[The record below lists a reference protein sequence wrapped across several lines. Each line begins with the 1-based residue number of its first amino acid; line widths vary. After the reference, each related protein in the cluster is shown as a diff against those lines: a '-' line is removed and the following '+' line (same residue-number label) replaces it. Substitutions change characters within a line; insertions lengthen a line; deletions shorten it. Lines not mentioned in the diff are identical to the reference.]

1 MSVSALV
8 RSGHWPVVA
17 LVGRPNVGK
26 STLFNRLTRS
36 RDAIVADFPGLTRDR
51 HYGHGRGASRPY
63 LCVDTGGFEPIV
75 KEGIFAQMAKQ
86 TRQAILECDVVI
98 FMCDARMG
106 CHPRDHEIAD
116 LLRKSGRPTVL
127 AINKAEGMRSTATA
141 DFYTL
146 GLGEPLAVSSAHGDA
161 VEDLIEAALALLP
174 PLPTSVIDEYS
185 TSDTNFEAENAHD
198 KVPRIAIVGKPN
210 AGKSTLI
217 NALLGEERLV
227 AFDQPGTTRDAI
239 EVPLDRDGKPYIL
252 IDTAGLRRRGKVFE
266 AVEKFSVIKTLQAIE
281 QSNVAVLLLDAV
293 EGPTEHDAHIASFIV
308 DSGRALV
315 VALNKW
321 DIIPRDDKEK
331 IKEDT
336 IRKLKFLS
344 FAKFVTVSALEVKGL
359 NPLMLALNQAH
370 AAAYAKL
377 STNKLTNTM
386 LEAQQEQ
393 APPRKGF
400 SRPKL
405 RYCHQGGQNPPL
417 IIVHGNSLNS
427 MPETYTRFLEGRFRA
442 VFKLEGTPMRVEYR
456 TADNPFAPEDKA
468 IPTKA
473 KSTTAVKSKYI
484 KAAKDKIAE
493 TAGAIP
499 RKRILTTV
507 DIAQDLAPKDRMKL
521 RIAIAKKTVKQVGST
536 ITKYKETGRPMVK
549 RGQKSLKK

>member
-8 RSGHWPVVA
+8 RSGHLPVIA

-75 KEGIFAQMAKQ
+75 KEGILAQMAKQ

-127 AINKAEGMRSTATA
+127 AVNKAEGMRSTATA

-161 VEDLIEAALALLP
+161 VEDLIEEALAKLP
-174 PLPTSVIDEYS
+174 PLPAPIVDEEGK
-185 TSDTNFEAENAHD
+185 TDVTFEPEDAHD
-198 KVPRIAIVGKPN
+198 KIPRIAIVGKPN

-239 EVPLDRDGKPYIL
+239 EVPLEKNGKPYVL
-252 IDTAGLRRRGKVFE
+252 IDTAGLRRKGKVFE
-266 AVEKFSVIKTLQAIE
+266 AIEKFSVIKTLQAIE
-281 QSNVAVLLLDAV
+281 QSNVAVLLLDAI

-308 DSGRALV
+308 ESGRALV

-321 DIIPRDDKEK
+321 DAVDKDDKEK
-331 IKEDT
+331 VKEET
-336 IRKLKFLS
+336 MRKLKFLS
-344 FAKFVTVSALEVKGL
+344 FAKFLTLSALEAKGL
-359 NPLMLALNQAH
+359 NPLMVALNQAH

-417 IIVHGNSLNS
+417 IIVHGNSLDS
-427 MPETYTRFLEGRFRA
+427 MPATYTRFLEGRFRA

-456 TADNPFAPEDKA
+456 TSDNPFAPEDKTT
-468 IPTKA
+468 PTKA
-473 KSTTAVKSKYI
+473 KSTTPTKSKYV
-484 KAAKDKIAE
+484 KAVKDEIAQ
-493 TAGAIP
+493 TAGAVP
-499 RKRILTTV
+499 RKRVAVV
-507 DIAQDLAPKDRMKL
+507 DASQDLAPKDRMKL
-521 RIAIAKKTVKQVGST
+521 RAAIAKKTVKQTSST
-536 ITKYKETGRPMVK
+536 IAKYKETGRPMVK

>member
-1 MSVSALV
+1 MSAL
-8 RSGHWPVVA
+8 PVIA

-36 RDAIVADFPGLTRDR
+36 RDALVADFPGLTRDR

-63 LCVDTGGFEPIV
+63 LCVDTGGFEPLV
-75 KEGIFAQMAKQ
+75 KEGILAQMAKQ
-86 TRQAILECDVVI
+86 SKQAIAECDVVI

-127 AINKAEGMRSTATA
+127 VVNKAEGMRSTATA

-146 GLGEPLAVSSAHGDA
+146 GLGEPLPVSSAHGDGI
-161 VEDLIEAALALLP
+161 EELIEEALAKLP
-174 PLPTSVIDEYS
+174 PLTIAAADAA
-185 TSDTNFEAENAHD
+185 FEAEDAKD
-198 KVPRIAIVGKPN
+198 KIPRIAIVGKPN
-210 AGKSTLI
+210 VGKSTLI

-239 EVPLDRDGKPYIL
+239 EVPLEKNGKPYIL
-252 IDTAGLRRRGKVFE
+252 IDTAGLRRKGKIFE
-266 AVEKFSVIKTLQAIE
+266 AIEKFSVIKTLQAIE
-281 QSNVAVLLLDAV
+281 QANVCVLLLDAV

-308 DSGRALV
+308 ESGRALV

-321 DIIPRDDKEK
+321 DAVANDEKEK
-331 IKEDT
+331 TKEET
-336 IRKLKFLS
+336 LRKLKFLS
-344 FAKFVTVSALEVKGL
+344 FAKFLTLSALEAKGL
-359 NPLMLALNQAH
+359 TPLMTALNAAH

-386 LEAQQEQ
+386 LAAQQEQ

-417 IIVHGNSLNS
+417 IIVHGNALDS
-427 MPETYTRFLEGRFRA
+427 MPSTYTRFLEGRFRA

-456 TADNPFAPEDKA
+456 TGDNPFAVEDKTA
-468 IPTKA
+468 PTKA
-473 KSTTAVKSKYI
+473 KSSSPVKNKYI
-484 KAAKDKIAE
+484 KAVKDEVAQ
-493 TAGAIP
+493 TAGAKP
-499 RKRILTTV
+499 NKRTNVVIQE
-507 DIAQDLAPKDRMKL
+507 ISELAPKDRLKL
-521 RIAIAKKTVKQVGST
+521 RAAVAKKAVKKVGST
-536 ITKYKETGRPMVK
+536 IQKYKETGRPVVK
-549 RGQKSLKK
+549 RGQKSTKK

>member
-1 MSVSALV
+1 MIPSATPL
-8 RSGHWPVVA
+8 PVIA

-36 RDAIVADFPGLTRDR
+36 RDALVADFPGLTRDR
-51 HYGHGRGASRPY
+51 HYGYGRGASRPY
-63 LCVDTGGFEPIV
+63 LCVDTGGFEPVV
-75 KEGIFAQMAKQ
+75 KEGILAQMAKQ
-86 TRQAILECDVVI
+86 TRQAIAECDVVI
-98 FMCDARMG
+98 FMTDARMG

-116 LLRKSGRPTVL
+116 LLRKSGRPVVL
-127 AINKAEGMRSTATA
+127 AVNKAEGMRATATA

-146 GLGEPLAVSSAHGDA
+146 GLGEPFAVSSAHGDA
-161 VEDLIEAALALLP
+161 IEDLIEAAIEKLPALEPQPEL
-174 PLPTSVIDEYS
+174 D
-185 TSDTNFEAENAHD
+185 ENASVELVDARD
-198 KVPRIAIVGKPN
+198 KIPRIAIVGKPN

-239 EVPLDRDGKPYIL
+239 EVQLEKNGKPYIL
-252 IDTAGLRRRGKVFE
+252 IDTAGLRRKGKVFE
-266 AVEKFSVIKTLQAIE
+266 AIEKFSVIKTLQAIE
-281 QSNVAVLLLDAV
+281 QSNVVVLLLDAI

-308 DSGRALV
+308 DSGRSLV

-321 DIIPRDDKEK
+321 DAVANDEKEK
-331 IKEDT
+331 TKEET
-336 IRKLKFLS
+336 MRKLKFLS
-344 FAKFVTVSALEVKGL
+344 FAKFLTVSALEAKGL
-359 NPLMLALNQAH
+359 NPLMQALNQAH

-417 IIVHGNSLNS
+417 IIVHGNALDH
-427 MPETYTRFLEGRFRA
+427 MPSTYTRFLEGRFRA

-456 TADNPFAPEDKA
+456 TGDNPFAVEDKTT
-468 IPTKA
+468 PTKA
-473 KSTTAVKSKYI
+473 KSSSPIKNKYV
-484 KAAKDKIAE
+484 KAAKAE
-493 TAGAIP
+493 VAKTAGAMP
-499 RKRILTTV
+499 AKKMPTLDQET
-507 DIAQDLAPKDRMKL
+507 AELAPKERFKV
-521 RIAIAKKTVKQVGST
+521 RAAVAKKVGST
-536 ITKYKETGRPMVK
+536 IGKYKETGRPLVK
-549 RGQKSLKK
+549 RGQKSTKK